1 MENKK
6 VLMISPQNFIHMND
20 SGGLHGAG
28 RNYALLAKAFGSE
41 NVSVLQI
48 VDELHED
55 KVSFPQK
62 QVLIRKGNLNRYY
75 NMFFLRDRYSKK
87 QEREIKQY
95 IDEVDPDIV
104 FFDGTTFGC
113 IAKMLPISVMKIAF
127 YHNIEK
133 RYATQ
138 KKNLMCV
145 IRFWSTWMN
154 EKCITK
160 KADVRICLNRRDDE
174 LLYKNYLV
182 HSDYIIPVTFEDIGE
197 KNINKKMKNK
207 HILLFVGSFFLPNVK
222 GIKWFCRYVMPKID
236 MQLIVA
242 GKGMER
248 LRGQLETHNIK
259 VVGSVVDLSEY
270 YNMASAVVMP
280 IFVGD
285 GMKVKTAEA
294 LMYGKTIFAT
304 NEALE
309 GYDVEDV
316 NGIYRCN
323 TADEFVNAINCES
336 EFQFRE
342 DVRNVFLNHYCT
354 KAWENKFADF
364 LAGKVEHWERD
375 NECSREKVMF

>member
-6 VLMISPQNFIHMND
+6 VLMISPQDFIHKNN

-28 RNYALLAKAFGSE
+28 RNYVLLAKAFGSK

-48 VDELHED
+48 VDELHEGN
-55 KVSFPQK
+55 VSFPRK
-62 QVLIRKGNLNRYY
+62 QVLIRKGNLNKYY
-75 NMFFLRDRYSKK
+75 NMFFLRDRYSKR

-95 IDEVDPDIV
+95 INEMTPDIV
-104 FFDGTTFGC
+104 FFDGTTFGR
-113 IAKMLPISVMKIAF
+113 IAKMLPTSVMKIAF

-145 IRFWSTWMN
+145 IRFWSAWMN
-154 EKCITK
+154 EKYITK
-160 KADVRICLNRRDDE
+160 RADVRICLNRRDDE
-174 LLYKNYLV
+174 LLYKNYRV
-182 HSDYIIPVTFEDIGE
+182 HSDYMIPVTFEDVGE
-197 KNINKKMKNK
+197 ESINKKMDNK
-207 HILLFVGSFFLPNVK
+207 RILLFVGSFFLPNVK
-222 GIKWFCRYVMPKID
+222 GIKWFCRYVMPRID

-248 LRGQLETHNIK
+248 LRGQLDTHNVK

-270 YNMASAVVMP
+270 YNIASAVVMP

-316 NGIYRCN
+316 DGIYRCN
-323 TADEFVNAINCES
+323 TADEFVNAINYES
-336 EFQFRE
+336 EFQFRK

-354 KAWENKFADF
+354 ETWENKFADF
-364 LAGKVEHWERD
+364 LTNKIEQWEGN
-375 NECSREKVMF
+375 NECGRKKTL